1 MNDPQSTV
9 MIVDDQPANLEIL
22 RSMLSSNGYRV
33 HSFPNG
39 ASALRLAKRKPP
51 DLILLDITM
60 PEKDGYQ
67 VAKELKAN
75 DETKEIPVLF
85 ISARTGTEDKLRAFS
100 AGGQDY
106 VTKPFQVD
114 EVLARVA
121 THLSLRRLQ
130 RETTAYA
137 TRLEGMV
144 AEKVEEISASQI
156 ATIRALA
163 HLAESRDDDTGKHVE
178 RTRTYCSVLARE
190 LWSSGATSEITGED
204 WIETIF
210 QSAAL
215 HDIGKVGISDLILR
229 KPGQLTAEEFEIM
242 KTHVS
247 IGAQTL
253 DDVVREYPN
262 NAFLRMGL
270 DIVRTHHERW
280 DGAGY
285 TQGLSGTEIPLS
297 GRIMSVADVYDA
309 LRCQRPYKPSFP
321 HERCVEIIT
330 SGSGTQFD
338 PMVVEAFLAVAACM
352 HDISM
357 RETCPS
363 SKPIR
368 GCRSGE
374 QRT

>member
-1 MNDPQSTV
+1 MNEPQSTV
-9 MIVDDQPANLEIL
+9 MIVDDRPANLEIL

-51 DLILLDITM
+51 DVILLDITM
-60 PEKDGYQ
+60 PEMDGYQ

-130 RETTAYA
+130 LETAAYA

-163 HLAESRDDDTGKHVE
+163 RLAESRDDDTGKHVE
-178 RTRTYCSVLARE
+178 RTRTYCALLARE

-210 QSAAL
+210 QAAAL
-215 HDIGKVGISDLILR
+215 HDIGKVGISDHILL
-229 KPGQLTAEEFEIM
+229 KPGQLTAEEFAIM

-253 DDVVREYPN
+253 VDVVRDYPN

-285 TQGLSGTEIPLS
+285 AQGLSGKEIPLS
-297 GRIMSVADVYDA
+297 ARIMSVADVYDA
-309 LRCQRPYKPSFP
+309 LRSRRPYKPSFP
-321 HERCVEIIT
+321 HEKCVEIIT
-330 SGSGTQFD
+330 SGSATQFD
-338 PMVVEAFLAVAACM
+338 PMVVDAFLGAAARM
-352 HDISM
+352 HDIS
-357 RETCPS
+357 
-363 SKPIR
+363 IR
-368 GCRSGE
+368 
-374 QRT
+374 